1 MSTFFTDISA
11 ALSGRLNTLTG
22 GTPVA
27 WENADYTPTDG
38 VMFLRE
44 TLLSGDTNQTSLG
57 NDGYDEHLGVYQID
71 VFAPKGG
78 GKGEAITKA
87 DAIADHFKRGTTL
100 TYNSADVRIRTVS
113 RAGFGYDEN
122 WIILSINVEY
132 FAHTAAR

>member
-22 GTPVA
+22 ETPVA
-27 WENADYTPTDG
+27 WENLDYTPTDG

-44 TLLSGDTNQTSLG
+44 TLLPSSTLQTSFG
-57 NDGYDEHLGVYQID
+57 NVGYDEHLGVYQID

-78 GKGEAITKA
+78 GKGAAIAKA
-87 DAIADHFKRGTTL
+87 DSVADHFKRGTTL

-113 RAGFGYDEN
+113 RAVFGYDEN
-122 WIILSINVEY
+122 WLILSITIEY